1 MIAVC
6 RAAVVSVLLLA
17 APVMAPAI
25 AVAEDGPIQV
35 KTNMARIL
43 RISAPAATVIIG
55 NPGVADVT
63 IQDPQ
68 TLVLTGKSYG
78 QTNLIVLDDIG
89 NPIADTLVEVV
100 QAQAD
105 LVTVYMGDARTT
117 LSCAPVCQPTIMLG
131 DDTQFTSAAV
141 ASSGIVEG
149 AAR

>member
-1 MIAVC
+1 MSILH
-6 RAAVVSVLLLA
+6 RTAACLLA
-17 APVMAPAI
+17 LLIAAPTVSAA
-25 AVAEDGPIQV
+25 ASEPISV
-35 KTNMARIL
+35 KVNMARIL
-43 RISAPAATVIIG
+43 RISSPAATVIIG

-100 QAQAD
+100 QSQAD
-105 LVTVYMGDARTT
+105 LVTVYMGTARTT

-131 DDTQFTSAAV
+131 DDTGFTSAAV
-141 ASSGIVEG
+141 ASSGIVESS
-149 AAR
+149 AR